1 MASDRLLAAV
11 LDVLTEVDP
20 AEMFDARGVL
30 RAVRPA
36 VDPTPGL
43 DDVDEVLALL
53 ALPMLGG
60 VVAVCDGVY
69 RTGAAA
75 EIVVGRLRRL
85 ADAVR
90 QVDDEGLADRY

>member
-1 MASDRLLAAV
+1 MASDHLLAAV
-11 LDVLTEVDP
+11 LDVLAEVDP
-20 AEMFDARGVL
+20 AEMFDRRDVL

-36 VDPTPGL
+36 VDPAPGL

-60 VVAVCDGVY
+60 VVVVYDGVY

-75 EIVVGRLRRL
+75 EIVVAGLQRL

-90 QVDDEGLADRY
+90 VVDDEDLADRY

>member
-1 MASDRLLAAV
+1 MASDHLLAAV
-11 LDVLTEVDP
+11 LDVLTEVEP
-20 AEMFDARGVL
+20 SEVFDARDVL

-43 DDVDEVLALL
+43 HDVDEVLTLL

-75 EIVVGRLRRL
+75 DVVVARLRGL
-85 ADAVR
+85 SEAVR
-90 QVDDEGLADRY
+90 QVDEHEVDDRY